1 MAPESNS
8 SYPEQIPYLQ
18 LRSLPGLKLYHFANT
33 REGWYDFRLQASG
46 QRLLFETELSG
57 DATKV
62 ENDIFNLQYFFVRIE
77 LHLRENRENRPDYLL
92 LIHVPDKDDLNRA
105 ATYLSMQEKYF
116 PNLHIYTTEEPIQT
130 TAPDSICRKLKPA
143 DDYLKLLPLLRIH
156 QDRLPYAALEDPRG
170 GLSSDDVKELSQTPD
185 KKQDPADPKPTDS
198 GGPDEKSAEERELLT
213 ICRELIRKLFQQL
226 KGTQEHKMDS
236 DEKAAAIKALG
247 SYFEKWFD
255 QINLMTQL
263 LWMFSLYTL
272 NQEKKLSFAQ
282 TENLPPEE
290 LLFSELEKS
299 FAYAKSFSDGILQI
313 IENSCIHTDAKSAYL
328 SIRLHQVDLSVS
340 ESNLMDVL
348 RTRRRLANRYT
359 SDGGKSGFEA
369 IPKSRMELLDGIP
382 YYLEINAIDDASYLD
397 PETGKPRL
405 RGITEVFLAN
415 HGGAPSVQ
423 TLRDVFRYYPIL
435 REEEQDAF
443 ARSEEGMG
451 QMLDQLTCHY
461 GLHVIQKMVTTN
473 RGICA
478 VRTPFKDP
486 GDAADTGNDQSEC
499 YAIFPEQTIPKSQR
513 QTADAENHR
522 IRERGFQYQRCRGRM
537 RGTEYQLLL
546 PMSSQIMAGS
556 YEEKSSVPTP
566 VDLLDTGVLRWK
578 SPVRQTSIC
587 LEALL
592 SRSPLEDDAFYD
604 AGAKKALAAK
614 FETMLQE
621 EFQRLGANWD
631 AGGYEIYLLDIGQIR
646 GLRLELLTK
655 GLFRYIART
664 DQRRD
669 QLPSGEKR
677 MLIALYFSDEMQM
690 QAFAQMYSIFYSVDG
705 RNDFMQGVQLALCQS
720 SPETGLPEISTVLMG
735 RDIRSARRTAEAFMY
750 HHSESSLRVLPFL
763 SYLTRSET
771 AGAKAEDEEAV
782 EIFPFDLYLRESPG
796 DASGVR
802 EEDGSRIS
810 PDLDCWFLRKMVRIA
825 QQKLREVGYGCMIPD
840 IHVRLGS
847 KMHIEAFFEAELLFQ
862 NIGNIARFAFLATR
876 QICSGYLSPERP
888 VFLVAYEDYSS
899 ILVRYVQKYLSAVLE
914 RPEAVDYALFTNQ
927 PEGRLC
933 PSTHLNGLSPQE
945 QLEFLNGAEVVTLL
959 PVGTTLSTIYTMR
972 SSVAELL
979 VKLRDQADAGEPAGE
994 ERDLLGGER
1003 NIVIVLVADSRQE
1016 ALVEQ
1021 YWRRQKERIE
1031 TPGGKETI
1039 ILTSPDGKNTAKA
1052 RYFLQVHA
1060 DWHNHLDCIDD
1071 DGKSKVLVYVD
1082 TTSTV
1087 PNMIFPL
1094 LDSPSKGTA
1103 AFLRTDTAF
1112 PERFDYLDGC
1122 ITYGHIKNGDNH
1134 FLYDI
1139 DLAKFCV
1146 QAEAP
1151 TSRAARSH
1159 VTVSQWL
1166 DALRKKS
1173 SFVESGAF
1181 NIVVSPLD
1189 MENAPFLHLAAEH
1202 LFSHSI
1208 RFLRIPIRDSRT
1220 DDIRAKFSFISRECQ
1235 EIRRKNI
1242 PINVYYVDNS
1252 IVTGNTFQ
1260 RGRKLIQMLLQDAG
1274 EHRADTEVFRGVLLL
1289 LNRSRMDTAS
1299 SMVDKPETYYQAYLH
1314 LAIPHYNTV
1323 QGLCPGCRFQQRNQR
1338 MAESCSSNLLA
1349 DEFCRLSEKYRL
1361 YGREEYEAAQRSAL
1375 RRSETAFRQLCQ
1387 WLYTAPER
1395 KKNEPEIARAREIAC
1410 GIRRRTVRAFLRDQG
1425 IDCDQNELSA
1435 LADCLKA
1442 KGQAFKDAYLQAMS
1456 SAGLREYLEED
1467 PGREQDVLCLETV
1480 WLRHVLNERAM
1491 LRAYCTHQAY
1501 CLLES
1506 EAIFENGTI
1515 SGEKILDCLYQLI
1528 EGKQKL
1534 PASLSSIAP
1543 DEQRISYLKILSREY
1558 LANYY
1563 DIREQIADLMVHLL
1577 YALLGLEAKQRD
1589 RDALSGEGY
1598 PLLRYHLLLTLYQ
1611 QLANLQ
1617 VNVVLKKDIL
1627 NAVNGK
1633 IAQLRQKYFR
1643 SLDRD
1648 RDQFLLC
1655 PMIPDGGQ
1663 HIQFAKCIKWLS
1675 LSNDEENN
1683 CFLIQRE
1690 LPLLGG
1696 SR

>member
-1 MAPESNS
+1 MAPELKDA
-8 SYPEQIPYLQ
+8 YPEQIPYPQ
-18 LRSLPGLKLYHFANT
+18 LRSLPDLKLYRFANT
-33 REGWYDFRLQASG
+33 REDWYSFGLQASG
-46 QRLLFETELSG
+46 ERLLFETELSG
-57 DATKV
+57 DAAKV

-77 LHLRENRENRPDYLL
+77 LHLRENRESRPDYLL
-92 LIHVPDKDDLNRA
+92 LIHVPDKENQQRA
-105 ATYLSMQEKYF
+105 ATYLSMQAKYF
-116 PNLHIYTTEEPIQT
+116 PNLHIYTAEEPIQT
-130 TAPDSICRKLKPA
+130 ADSNFMCWKLKPA
-143 DDYLKLLPLLRIH
+143 DDYLKLLPLLRVH

-170 GLSSDDVKELSQTPD
+170 GLSPDDVKELCQSRG
-185 KKQDPADPKPTDS
+185 QDPPKPADS
-198 GGPDEKSAEERELLT
+198 GEPAGKSAEERELLT
-213 ICRELIRKLFQQL
+213 ICRELIRKIFQQL
-226 KGTQEHKMDS
+226 KGTRDRKMKQ
-236 DEKAAAIKALG
+236 DEKDAAIKALG
-247 SYFEKWFD
+247 SYFEKRFD
-255 QINLMTQL
+255 QINLMAQL

-272 NQEKKLSFAQ
+272 NQEKNLSFAQ
-282 TENLPPEE
+282 RENLPPEE
-290 LLFSELEKS
+290 LFLPELEKS

-328 SIRLHQVDLSVS
+328 SIRLHHVDLSAS
-340 ESNLMDVL
+340 ESELMDVL
-348 RTRRRLANRYT
+348 RTRRRLTNRYT
-359 SDGGKSGFEA
+359 SRGGKNGLEA
-369 IPKSRMELLDGIP
+369 IPKSRMKLLDGIP

-397 PETGKPRL
+397 PGTGKQRL
-405 RGITEVFLAN
+405 RGITEVFLGN
-415 HGGAPSVQ
+415 HSGGLSVQ
-423 TLRDVFRYYPIL
+423 TLRDVFRYYPVL
-435 REEEQDAF
+435 REEEQAVL
-443 ARSEEGMG
+443 ARSEEGVS

-461 GLHVIQKMVTTN
+461 GLHVIQKMVTAN

-486 GDAADTGNDQSEC
+486 EDAADTGNDQSEC
-499 YAIFPEQTIPKSQR
+499 YALFPEQKDPESQG
-513 QTADAENHR
+513 QADAEGHR
-522 IRERGFQYQRCRGRM
+522 IRERGLQYQRCHGRM

-546 PMSSQIMAGS
+546 PMSSRIMANS
-556 YEEKSSVPTP
+556 YEEKSGVPAP
-566 VDLLDTGVLRWK
+566 VELLDTGVLRWK
-578 SPVRQTSIC
+578 SPVRQTSIS

-592 SRSPLEDDAFYD
+592 SRSPLEENAFYD
-604 AGAKKALAAK
+604 AAAKKALASR
-614 FETMLQE
+614 FETMLHE
-621 EFQRLGANWD
+621 EFRRLGASWD
-631 AGGYEIYLLDIGQIR
+631 AGGYEIHLLDTGQIR
-646 GLRLELLTK
+646 GLRLELLAK

-664 DQRRD
+664 DQKRD

-677 MLIALYFSDEMQM
+677 MLIALYFSDETQM
-690 QAFAQMYSIFYSVDG
+690 QSFAQMYSIFYSVDG

-720 SPETGLPEISTVLMG
+720 SPETGLPEISMVLMG
-735 RDIRSARRTAEAFMY
+735 RDIRSARRTAEAFVY

-763 SYLTRSET
+763 TYLTRSEA
-771 AGAKAEDEEAV
+771 AGAEGGEAAG
-782 EIFPFDLYLRESPG
+782 IFPFDLYLRESPG
-796 DASGVR
+796 GASGVR
-802 EEDGSRIS
+802 EGDGSRIS
-810 PDLDCWFLRKMVRIA
+810 PDLDCWFLQKMVRITR
-825 QQKLREVGYGCMIPD
+825 QKLRERGYGCMIPD
-840 IHVRLGS
+840 VHVRLGS

-862 NIGNIARFAFLATR
+862 NIGNTARFAFLAVR
-876 QICSGYLSPERP
+876 QICSGYLFPERP

-899 ILVRYVQKYLSAVLE
+899 ILVRYVQKYLSAVLG
-914 RPEAVDYALFTNQ
+914 RPEGVDYALYTNQ

-933 PSTHLNGLSPQE
+933 LSTHLNGLSPQE

-979 VKLRDQADAGEPAGE
+979 SKLRSHTDAGMASPGGLA
-994 ERDLLGGER
+994 GGER

-1016 ALVEQ
+1016 ALVGQ

-1039 ILTSPDGKNTAKA
+1039 LLTSPDGKNTAKA
-1052 RYFLQVHA
+1052 HYFLQVHA

-1103 AFLRTDTAF
+1103 AFLRTGKAF

-1151 TSRAARSH
+1151 AGRAAQSH

-1166 DALRKKS
+1166 DALREKGG
-1173 SFVESGAF
+1173 FVEPGAF

-1220 DDIRAKFSFISRECQ
+1220 DDVRAKFSFISRECQ

-1274 EHRADTEVFRGVLLL
+1274 ERRSDTEVFRGVLLL

-1299 SMVDKPETYYQAYLH
+1299 SMVNEPETYYQAYLH
-1314 LAIPHYNTV
+1314 LAVPHYNTV

-1361 YGREEYEAAQRSAL
+1361 YGREEYQAAQRSAL
-1375 RRSETAFRQLCQ
+1375 RRSGTAFRQLCQ

-1395 KKNEPEIARAREIAC
+1395 KKNGPEIARARETAR
-1410 GIRRRTVRAFLRDQG
+1410 GIRLWTVRAFLRDQG
-1425 IDCDQNELSA
+1425 VDCGRDELSA
-1435 LADCLKA
+1435 LADCLEA
-1442 KGQAFKDAYLQAMS
+1442 KGPAFKDAYLRAMS
-1456 SAGLREYLEED
+1456 SAGPREYLEKE

-1506 EAIFENGTI
+1506 EAVFENGRI
-1515 SGEKILDCLYQLI
+1515 SEEKILGCLYPLM
-1528 EGKQKL
+1528 ESGQKL

-1543 DEQRISYLKILSREY
+1543 DERRISYLKILSREY

-1577 YALLGLEAKQRD
+1577 YALLGLEAGQRD

-1617 VNVVLKKDIL
+1617 VNVILKKDIL

-1633 IAQLRQKYFR
+1633 TAQLRQEYFR

-1655 PMIPDGGQ
+1655 PMIPDSGQ

-1690 LPLLGG
+1690 LRRGDQ
-1696 SR
+1696 